1 MPRLVL
7 LVLVLFA
14 ADAAAMGTTLPP
26 DPGRRLLLPVQ
37 DGGRPAPVYEKDLL
51 RLSEILGAL
60 FFLRNLCG
68 ADDAVY
74 WRDTML
80 GVLEAENPESTRR
93 AHLVARFNHG
103 AETFR
108 SVYRSCT
115 PSARRSIERYLD
127 EGEKLASDM
136 TTRYAR

>member
-1 MPRLVL
+1 MRRFAFL
-7 LVLVLFA
+7 LMLFA
-14 ADAAAMGTTLPP
+14 SACAPASAATLPP
-26 DPGRRLLLPVQ
+26 DPGRLLLRVQ
-37 DGGRPAPVYEKDLL
+37 EGGRPAPVYEKDLL
-51 RLSEILGAL
+51 RLSEVLGAL
-60 FFLRNLCG
+60 FFLRDLCG

-80 GVLEAENPESTRR
+80 GVLEAENPEPTRR

>member
-1 MPRLVL
+1 MPR
-7 LVLVLFA
+7 
-14 ADAAAMGTTLPP
+14 AAALLICLALATPSFGTTPAPEL
-26 DPGRRLLLPVQ
+26 GRLLLRVQ
-37 DGGRPAPVYEKDLL
+37 DEGRPAPVYEKDLL

-60 FFLRNLCG
+60 FFLRDLCG

-80 GVLEAENPESTRR
+80 GVLEAEKPEPSRR

-108 SVYRSCT
+108 AVYRSCT